1 MEVINLTKNSDAYN
15 SAESTPNTQKPGWD
29 ISLQALLV

>member
-15 SAESTPNTQKPGWD
+15 SAECTPNTQKPG
-29 ISLQALLV
+29 